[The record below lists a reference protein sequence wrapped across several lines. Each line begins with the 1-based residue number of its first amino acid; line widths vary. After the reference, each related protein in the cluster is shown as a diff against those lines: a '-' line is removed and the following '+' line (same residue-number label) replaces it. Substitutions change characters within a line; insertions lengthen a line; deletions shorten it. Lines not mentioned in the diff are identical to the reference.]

1 MSKNEEKELA
11 KELARCLYEIKN
23 KKKKVEDKGEPFFSG
38 KAESLFSDAPERPPR
53 LRKGGKKK
61 RTMKKK
67 TIKKKTIKKKTM
79 KKKTMKKKT

>member
-53 LRKGGKKK
+53 LRKIG
-61 RTMKKK
+61 RAHV
-67 TIKKKTIKKKTM
+67 
-79 KKKTMKKKT
+79 